1 MNILFTCAGR
11 RNYLLHYFRDVLSG
25 NGRILAADSNES
37 AAAMVEA
44 DAAFLVPR
52 VESPDYIPT
61 LLTLCEQQKVGM
73 LIALNDNE
81 LSILAEAKHSFMRIG
96 TQVVVSSPGVIALTA
111 DKLATAELAKELGI
125 ATPTSYLHVDT
136 ALKAIERGELC
147 FPLFVKPRWGSASL
161 GVECVYDI
169 DELNW
174 AWQRGLRRLPRNS
187 LQQYADR
194 KDGLLI
200 QSALSGQE
208 YGLDVVNDLQGRYQ
222 TTFVKRKLGMRSG
235 ETDQAVT
242 EDRPELVALGRRLGE
257 TLKHVGNLD
266 CDVFLDAGRP
276 YLLELNPRFGG
287 GYPFSAAAGADVPSA
302 LLAWA
307 DGKAPPMHWDAI
319 RHNVISS
326 KCERIVSLDRSV
338 APVAEATP
346 SAVETCNT
354 FMNQFPLAAMAFYW
368 R

>member
-11 RNYLLHYFRDVLSG
+11 RNYLLHYFRDALSG
-25 NGRILAADSNES
+25 SGRVLAADSNEN
-37 AAAMVEA
+37 APAMVEA

-81 LSILAEAKHSFMRIG
+81 LSILAEAKHRFIRIG
-96 TQVVVSSPGVIALTA
+96 TQVVVSSPGVIALAA
-111 DKLATAELAKELGI
+111 DKLATAEFAKELGV
-125 ATPTSYLHVDT
+125 ATSTSYLDVDT

-169 DELNW
+169 DELSW
-174 AWQRGLRRLPRNS
+174 AWQQGLRRLPRNS

-194 KDGLLI
+194 EGGLLI

-222 TTFVKRKLGMRSG
+222 TTFVKRKLGMRAG

-242 EDRPELVALGRRLGE
+242 ENRPELVALGRRLGE

-266 CDVFLDAGRP
+266 CDVFLDAGKP

-287 GYPFSAAAGADVPSA
+287 GYPFSAAAGANVPSA
-302 LLAWA
+302 LIAWA
-307 DGKAPPMHWDAI
+307 GGKAPPLHWDAI
-319 RHNVISS
+319 RHNVMSS
-326 KCERIVSLDRSV
+326 KCERLVSIERS
-338 APVAEATP
+338 AASIAEVTP
-346 SAVETCNT
+346 SVISTYNT
-354 FMNQFPLAAMAFYW
+354 FINELPSAAMAF

>member
-11 RNYLLHYFRDVLSG
+11 RNYLLHYFRDALSG
-25 NGRILAADSNES
+25 SGRVLAADSNEN
-37 AAAMVEA
+37 APAMMEA

-52 VESPDYIPT
+52 VESPNYICS
-61 LLTLCEQQKVGM
+61 LLTLCKEQKVGL

-81 LSILAEAKHSFMRIG
+81 LSILAESRQRFMHIG
-96 TQVVVSSPGVIALTA
+96 TQVAVSSPEIIALAA
-111 DKLATAELAKELGI
+111 DKLATANFARELGI
-125 ATPTSYLHVDT
+125 ATPTSHLHFDT

-169 DELNW
+169 DELRW
-174 AWQRGLRRLPRNS
+174 AWHQGLRRLPRNS

-200 QSALSGQE
+200 QSALKGQE
-208 YGLDVVNDLQGRYQ
+208 YGIDVVNDLQGRYQ
-222 TTFVKRKLGMRSG
+222 ATFVKRKLGMRSG

-242 EDRPELVALGRRLGE
+242 ENHPELVALGRCLGE

-266 CDVFLDAGRP
+266 CDVFLDAGKP

-302 LLAWA
+302 LIAWA
-307 DGKAPPMHWDAI
+307 GGKAPPPHWDAI
-319 RHNVISS
+319 RHNVMSS
-326 KCERIVSLDRSV
+326 KCERIVSLDRSPS
-338 APVAEATP
+338 PVTEGVTNAI
-346 SAVETCNT
+346 SSCNT
-354 FMNQFPLAAMAFYW
+354 SINGLVLTAMAF